1 MCVDMTPALHVD
13 ALVKRYGEKTA
24 VDGVSFTLAPGEFF
38 GFLGPNGAGKTT
50 TINCTVGITKI
61 TSGAIRVFG
70 HDVAGD
76 YRAARARI
84 GLSPQ
89 DFNIDP
95 FVSTEKLLDYV
106 GGYYG
111 VRAAERK
118 ERITRLLLDFE
129 MMPFKD
135 QPFRTLSGGQ
145 KRRVSLARALVHQP
159 DLIILDEP
167 TAGVDVELRRDLWG
181 WLKELNAKGKT
192 ILLTSHYLEEVQ
204 ALCTRIGIIRQGKL
218 AFLGPKDEL
227 VRDGKTLEQSYLDI
241 TQRP

>member
-1 MCVDMTPALHVD
+1 MTPALHVD
-13 ALVKRYGEKTA
+13 NLVKRYGDKTA

-50 TINCTVGITKI
+50 TINCVVGITKI

-70 HDVAGD
+70 HDVVTD
-76 YRAARARI
+76 YRAARSQI

-95 FVSTEKLLDYV
+95 FVSTAKLLDYV

-111 VRAAERK
+111 VRAPERK

-129 MMPFKD
+129 MMPYKD
-135 QPFRTLSGGQ
+135 QSFRTLSGGQ

-167 TAGVDVELRRDLWG
+167 TAGVDVELRRDLWD
-181 WLKELNAKGKT
+181 WLRELNAKGKT

-204 ALCTRIGIIRQGKL
+204 TLCTRIGIIREGKI

-227 VRDGKTLEQSYLDI
+227 IQGGKTLEKSYLEI
-241 TQRP
+241 TARP